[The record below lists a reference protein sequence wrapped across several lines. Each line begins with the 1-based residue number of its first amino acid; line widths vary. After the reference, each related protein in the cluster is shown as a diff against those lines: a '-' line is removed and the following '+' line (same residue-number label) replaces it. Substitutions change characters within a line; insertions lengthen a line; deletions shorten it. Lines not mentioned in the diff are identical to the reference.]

1 MPGNRLMRFCENQKG
16 KDDEMKKS
24 ADGINS
30 RMNSGSPGEAG
41 QVRSRGWSR
50 WLGLI
55 PIALIVML
63 TSLLAM
69 LNIRASMV
77 SPVLFPILNTLFIFS
92 TYSLAAY
99 FAARNFLRTGS
110 WQLLL
115 FGTGILMLGI
125 SATLAAWLSI
135 AGGLNLVAKIHNV
148 NALAA
153 SFLMLSV
160 AAFAWK
166 GVLPRKKPGRLRI
179 LISVYTIALAFV
191 ALVTVLALENLIPT
205 FVNASGPTMLRQ
217 VIYGTAA
224 AITGISAFW
233 LLRLYS
239 RSKADFLY
247 WSCLGLMLIT
257 IGFTAGLFAVILS
270 DSVSW
275 LARIGLYFSG
285 IYFIIAG
292 LVARTDAQTRGMDIH
307 ELIAEFA
314 KHANVNYE
322 FLVNTA
328 SDAIIA
334 VDNLGR
340 ILTWNPAAEKMFGY
354 SRGEAVGS
362 AFIYLLISPDDV
374 DSYKKAAYAVDQDK
388 ENDGSS
394 VTMELKV
401 RRRNTEEFPVEL
413 RLASR
418 KLSMGRLYITTLIL
432 RDITE
437 RKRAEEALQKSEQR
451 WATTLASIGDAVI
464 STDVDGRITFMNARA
479 EELTG
484 WMLAE
489 AATKPI
495 TEVFNI
501 INEYTFKEADNP
513 VIRVLQEGTVVG
525 LANHTIL
532 VKKDKTQVPIDDSG
546 APVRDTDGK
555 IMGVVLVFRDI
566 TERKRAEEDL
576 HKAHNELE
584 LRVQKR
590 TAELKESNIILLA
603 EITMHK
609 QAKKKI
615 EHLALFPELNPNPI
629 IEINAE
635 GTITFSNAAT
645 SQILKTLGI
654 RDDARV
660 FLPGDFEDI
669 MKALKQEKEIQ
680 PFYRLVEVKD
690 RIFSESIY
698 VSKKLNVVHI
708 YMNDITEYKKAE
720 EKIREQAALIDKAQ
734 EAIGVRSLEH
744 ILTYWNK
751 GAQRLYG
758 WTAQEAIGKNPA
770 EFLFKDNKEPPRLI
784 EAKKIVLEKGEWIGE
799 LHQLTKEG
807 KEVIVESH
815 WTLIY
820 DSEGKPKSILVVNTD
835 ITEKKMFE
843 SQLLRAQRMESIG
856 ILAGGIAHNLNNML
870 TPVMLSLQMLKG
882 KFTDEHSRKLL
893 SILENNSQRSADL
906 IKQVL
911 SFSQGVEGERNPLE
925 TKHIIFEI
933 KKIAKETFPGNI
945 EIRTDIPE
953 DLITILGDATQL
965 HQVIMNLCV
974 NARDAMPDGGI
985 LTISAENFLVD
996 ENYARMHS
1004 EAKAGSYVAITVSDT
1019 GTGIPPDVLD
1029 RVFEPFFT
1037 TKEFGK
1043 GTGLG
1048 LSTSLAIVKSHGG
1061 FIKVHSEIGK
1071 GTQFSIYLPS
1081 TKTEIQ
1087 SAQEQQLELLFG
1099 HGELILVVE
1108 DEDSVRKVT
1117 VSTLEKYGYSALAA
1131 EDGAEAV
1138 VLYARNK
1145 DKVRVILMDMM
1156 MPVMDG
1162 PASIRAIHKI
1172 NPEVKVIAVSGL
1184 AEKDILEEVEDL
1196 ANAFLPK
1203 PYTAR
1208 KLLKTLDEVLS
1219 TR

>member
-1 MPGNRLMRFCENQKG
+1 M
-16 KDDEMKKS
+16 
-24 ADGINS
+24 
-30 RMNSGSPGEAG
+30 
-41 QVRSRGWSR
+41 
-50 WLGLI
+50 
-55 PIALIVML
+55 
-63 TSLLAM
+63 
-69 LNIRASMV
+69 
-77 SPVLFPILNTLFIFS
+77 
-92 TYSLAAY
+92 
-99 FAARNFLRTGS
+99 
-110 WQLLL
+110 
-115 FGTGILMLGI
+115 
-125 SATLAAWLSI
+125 AT
-135 AGGLNLVAKIHNV
+135 NLK
-148 NALAA
+148 
-153 SFLMLSV
+153 
-160 AAFAWK
+160 
-166 GVLPRKKPGRLRI
+166 
-179 LISVYTIALAFV
+179 
-191 ALVTVLALENLIPT
+191 TV
-205 FVNASGPTMLRQ
+205 
-217 VIYGTAA
+217 
-224 AITGISAFW
+224 
-233 LLRLYS
+233 
-239 RSKADFLY
+239 
-247 WSCLGLMLIT
+247 
-257 IGFTAGLFAVILS
+257 
-270 DSVSW
+270 
-275 LARIGLYFSG
+275 
-285 IYFIIAG
+285 
-292 LVARTDAQTRGMDIH
+292 
-307 ELIAEFA
+307 
-314 KHANVNYE
+314 
-322 FLVNTA
+322 TA
-328 SDAIIA
+328 SKSE
-334 VDNLGR
+334 L
-340 ILTWNPAAEKMFGY
+340 EK
-354 SRGEAVGS
+354 E
-362 AFIYLLISPDDV
+362 
-374 DSYKKAAYAVDQDK
+374 
-388 ENDGSS
+388 
-394 VTMELKV
+394 
-401 RRRNTEEFPVEL
+401 
-413 RLASR
+413 
-418 KLSMGRLYITTLIL
+418 
-432 RDITE
+432 ITE
-437 RKRAEEALQKSEQR
+437 RKCAEEAL
-451 WATTLASIGDAVI
+451 
-464 STDVDGRITFMNARA
+464 
-479 EELTG
+479 
-484 WMLAE
+484 
-489 AATKPI
+489 
-495 TEVFNI
+495 
-501 INEYTFKEADNP
+501 
-513 VIRVLQEGTVVG
+513 
-525 LANHTIL
+525 
-532 VKKDKTQVPIDDSG
+532 
-546 APVRDTDGK
+546 
-555 IMGVVLVFRDI
+555 
-566 TERKRAEEDL
+566 RKVHD
-576 HKAHNELE
+576 ELE
-584 LRVQKR
+584 LRVQER
-590 TAELKESNIILLA
+590 TAELRIANI
-603 EITMHK
+603 
-609 QAKKKI
+609 
-615 EHLALFPELNPNPI
+615 ELET
-629 IEINAE
+629 EINE
-635 GTITFSNAAT
+635 
-645 SQILKTLGI
+645 
-654 RDDARV
+654 R
-660 FLPGDFEDI
+660 
-669 MKALKQEKEIQ
+669 
-680 PFYRLVEVKD
+680 
-690 RIFSESIY
+690 
-698 VSKKLNVVHI
+698 KL
-708 YMNDITEYKKAE
+708 AE
-720 EKIREQAALIDKAQ
+720 EKVREQAELLDKAQ

-882 KFTDEHSRKLL
+882 KFTDEQSQKLL

-911 SFSQGVEGERNPLE
+911 SFSRGVEGERVSLAA
-925 TKHIIFEI
+925 KHLIIEI
-933 KKIAKETFPGNI
+933 KKVAKETFPRNI

-1061 FIKVHSEIGK
+1061 FINVHSEIGK

-1184 AEKDILEEVEDL
+1184 AEKDKL
-1196 ANAFLPK
+1196 AEIARSHTKAFLPK

-1208 KLLKTLDEVLS
+1208 KLLKIIHKVISEE
-1219 TR
+1219 